1 MFEVYFKRSQMFLI
15 LEEVSRNPQQT
26 SQGRDSGVRNS
37 HCPFFKTSQFFP
49 ALLLVA

>member
-15 LEEVSRNPQQT
+15 LEEVRRNPQQT